1 MIEVAGFEPAPPAPQ
16 VCENTYQYVIG
27 GEHYFLSCAL
37 RIRRCR
43 GTGSRNPIHPCTI
56 LNPDALC
63 ADVWERGTRA
73 HEVVRH
79 ETRTL
84 RQDRR
89 EEPSPLG

>member
-1 MIEVAGFEPAPPAPQ
+1 MRIQ
-16 VCENTYQYVIG
+16 LQHVIG
-27 GEHYFLSCAL
+27 GEH
-37 RIRRCR
+37 
-43 GTGSRNPIHPCTI
+43 CTSYESYHVHTESWDPGPRDRATI
-56 LNPDALC
+56 DLTPTYLLG